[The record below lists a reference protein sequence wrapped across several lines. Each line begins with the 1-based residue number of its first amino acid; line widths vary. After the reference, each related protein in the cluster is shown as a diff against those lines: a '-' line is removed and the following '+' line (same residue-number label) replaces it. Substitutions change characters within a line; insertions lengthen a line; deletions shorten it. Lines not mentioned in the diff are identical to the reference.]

1 MNIDEMLKDNV
12 ANGRRFCFLSEV
24 TGTDGND
31 LLFNGFVHGKVKVND
46 AIYIMKQDEPIM
58 VATIGDLKVDDKS
71 LEEVCDKRCEIRIK
85 DIKDKVKTDG
95 FIVITS
101 IRPQREVK
109 LDVTVE
115 NPFLLGLSYGFQ
127 RFGNDMNYLVALI
140 KELTKAN
147 YLVPVILASVPEGI
161 KDGKIPEGTVFS
173 VPSFLNPSDKSKS
186 LLPVFTD
193 FEEVRSWKNDV
204 WQKQKTTIVTNF
216 KDTADLS
223 KKNDNGMVINPFG
236 ENPIILTTEM
246 IDGILNNGKKD

>member
-173 VPSFLNPSDKSKS
+173 VPSFLCQLRLHKLLLKENQEFS
-186 LLPVFTD
+186 LRPQALQF
-193 FEEVRSWKNDV
+193 
-204 WQKQKTTIVTNF
+204 Q
-216 KDTADLS
+216 DLKELFS
-223 KKNDNGMVINPFG
+223 
-236 ENPIILTTEM
+236 ER
-246 IDGILNNGKKD
+246 